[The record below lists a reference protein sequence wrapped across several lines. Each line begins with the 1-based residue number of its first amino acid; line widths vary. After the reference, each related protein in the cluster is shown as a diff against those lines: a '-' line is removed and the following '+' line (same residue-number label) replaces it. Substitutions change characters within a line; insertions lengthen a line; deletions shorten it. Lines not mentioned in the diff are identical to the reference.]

1 MITRIDT
8 NIFRDISTTK
18 TEVPSDELISKELKD
33 SGIKVIRMKS
43 AAFWVDY
50 ICLSANEP
58 EWHRK

>member
-8 NIFRDISTTK
+8 NIFRDISATK
-18 TEVPSDELISKELKD
+18 TEVPTDELISKELKD

-43 AAFWVDY
+43 AAFWVGY
-50 ICLSANEP
+50 ICLTANEP